1 MLKLEN
7 ISFQYGMREVL
18 RNINLQIS
26 DGEIVAL
33 LGPSGCGKST
43 LLHLIS
49 GLLRPTQ
56 GRILHDNL
64 EITGPSHQRVVIFQ
78 EHQLFPWKTVRENIE
93 FALKAQ
99 NQDLKKADYFLELV
113 QMQKYSKLYPR
124 ELSGGMK
131 QRVGIARALAADP
144 DILLLDEPFA
154 SLDPLVR
161 HDIIR
166 DILALFKKLNKTMLL
181 VTHNTEEALF
191 VGEKVYLFSTGPAE
205 IREEIK
211 IELRKENLLSDLKK
225 DPLYWNYESRIH
237 KHFESL
243 RSSTKEPPL

>member
-1 MLKLEN
+1 
-7 ISFQYGMREVL
+7 
-18 RNINLQIS
+18 
-26 DGEIVAL
+26 
-33 LGPSGCGKST
+33 
-43 LLHLIS
+43 
-49 GLLRPTQ
+49 
-56 GRILHDNL
+56 
-64 EITGPSHQRVVIFQ
+64 
-78 EHQLFPWKTVRENIE
+78 
-93 FALKAQ
+93 
-99 NQDLKKADYFLELV
+99 
-113 QMQKYSKLYPR
+113 
-124 ELSGGMK
+124 
-131 QRVGIARALAADP
+131 DP